1 MNNKVRRSELYAL
14 LKKKKVIQ
22 VSEAAEELGV
32 SNMTI
37 RRDLIEMEKEELITR
52 AYGKAILR
60 DSTTATEDK
69 FKEREFLNA
78 DVKERMAHEAL
89 SLLDG
94 ASSIFLDGSSTCN
107 ALARILPQNAKLTV
121 VTCNLNALFYLR
133 DMSNINVYALGG
145 MLMPDRNNTD
155 GEYTYQMARKIYV
168 DIAFIS
174 CGGYS
179 EKGLVNGVLDGL
191 QTCNIMLGHADTC
204 VVLADHSK
212 YMHRGLFNFANW
224 NQINHFVTD
233 KMPEDSMLEMLRK
246 NNITLHVADENRD

>member
-1 MNNKVRRSELYAL
+1 MDNKVRRSELYAL

-22 VSEAAEELGV
+22 VSEAAKELGV
-32 SNMTI
+32 SSMTI

-52 AYGKAILR
+52 SYGKAMLNEV
-60 DSTTATEDK
+60 TTATECK
-69 FKEREFLNA
+69 FKERVPLNIDA
-78 DVKERMAHEAL
+78 KERIAYKAL

-94 ASSIFLDGSSTCN
+94 VSSIFLDGSSTCN
-107 ALARILPQNAKLTV
+107 ALARILPQDIKLTV

-133 DMSNINVYALGG
+133 DMPNINVYMLGG

-155 GEYTYQMARKIYV
+155 GEHTYQMARKIYV
-168 DIAFIS
+168 DMAYIS

-191 QTCNIMLGHADTC
+191 QTCNIMLNHADTC

-212 YMHRGLFNFANW
+212 YQHRGLFNFANW
-224 NQINHFVTD
+224 DQINHFVTD
-233 KMPEDSMLEMLRK
+233 EMPEEPMLEMLRK
-246 NNITLHVADENRD
+246 NNISLHVADENDA